1 VDDDSSKL
9 FQELRK
15 IGFSN
20 DAIEAAWPSWWSDDI
35 AASPS
40 GRAEL
45 RFALARKLGLA
56 AKPLLGE
63 RVEFVWKDSAR
74 FKHLTTQDA
83 VQQNI
88 LSSFGVAIGRLL
100 IRGVPAGHGF
110 TGLSPLELR
119 ESILSSA
126 PYVDL
131 QQLLATCW
139 ALGVPVMQLRVF
151 PLTTKSMHAMVI
163 ESGGRH
169 AILLGRNASYPAPAA
184 FTLAHEI
191 GHIAC
196 GHMRGA
202 LALIDIEDPALAKD
216 RDAQET
222 EADAFALS
230 ILTGSPAPEIST
242 QFENFNAPT
251 LADAV
256 LKAGPQYGIEPGTL
270 ALCVAYRKKNWPVAM
285 SAMRF
290 IYSAPKPVWQEVN
303 GIARSMLDWD
313 ALGDEGSDFIRN
325 LMNRDND

>member
-9 FQELRK
+9 FRELRK
-15 IGFSN
+15 VGFSS

-40 GRAEL
+40 SRAEL

-56 AKPLLGE
+56 PKPLLGE
-63 RVEFVWKDSAR
+63 RVEFVWKDRAR

-100 IRGVPAGHGF
+100 LRGVPVGHGF
-110 TGLSPLELR
+110 ANLSPLELG
-119 ESILSSA
+119 ESILNHSR
-126 PYVDL
+126 YVDL

-139 ALGVPVMQLRVF
+139 ALGVPVIQLRVF
-151 PLTTKSMHAMVI
+151 PLATQSMHAMVI

-191 GHIAC
+191 GHIAS
-196 GHMRGA
+196 GHIRGA
-202 LALIDIEDPALAKD
+202 LALIDVEDPALAKD
-216 RDAQET
+216 RDEQET
-222 EADAFALS
+222 QADAFALS
-230 ILTGSPAPEIST
+230 ILTGSPAPDIST
-242 QFENFNAPT
+242 QFQNFNAPT

-256 LKAGPQYGIEPGTL
+256 LKAGPQYAIEPGTL
-270 ALCVAYRKKNWPVAM
+270 ALCVAYRQKNWPVAM

-290 IYSAPKPVWQEVN
+290 IYSERKPVWQEVN
-303 GIARSMLDWD
+303 GIAESMLDWD
-313 ALGDEGSDFIRN
+313 ALGDEGADFVRN
-325 LMNRDND
+325 LMNRANG

>member
-1 VDDDSSKL
+1 
-9 FQELRK
+9 
-15 IGFSN
+15 
-20 DAIEAAWPSWWSDDI
+20 
-35 AASPS
+35 
-40 GRAEL
+40 
-45 RFALARKLGLA
+45 
-56 AKPLLGE
+56 
-63 RVEFVWKDSAR
+63 VWKDSAR
-74 FKHLTTQDA
+74 FKHLTTQDS

-100 IRGVPAGHGF
+100 LRGVPPGRGF
-110 TGLSPLELR
+110 TGLSPFELR
-119 ESILSSA
+119 ESILGSGQ
-126 PYVDL
+126 YVDL
-131 QQLLATCW
+131 QQLLAACW
-139 ALGVPVMQLRVF
+139 ALGVPVIQLRVF

-191 GHIAC
+191 GHISRD
-196 GHMRGA
+196 HIRGV
-202 LALIDIEDPALAKD
+202 LALIDVEDPALAKD
-216 RDAQET
+216 QDAQET

-270 ALCVAYRKKNWPVAM
+270 ALCVAYRQKNWPVAM

-290 IYSAPKPVWQEVN
+290 IYSEPKPVWQEVN
-303 GIARSMLDWD
+303 GIAGSMLDWG
-313 ALGDEGSDFIRN
+313 AIGDEGSDFIRN
-325 LMNRDND
+325 LMNLND

>member
-1 VDDDSSKL
+1 VDDDTSKL

-20 DAIEAAWPSWWSDDI
+20 DAINAALPSWWSDDI
-35 AASPS
+35 ATSPS
-40 GRAEL
+40 SRAEL

-100 IRGVPAGHGF
+100 LRGTPVGRGF

-119 ESILSSA
+119 ESILNSE

-139 ALGVPVMQLRVF
+139 ALGVPVIQLRVF
-151 PLTTKSMHAMVI
+151 PLTSKSMHAMVI
-163 ESGGRH
+163 ESSGRH

-196 GHMRGA
+196 GHTRGT
-202 LALIDIEDPALAKD
+202 LALIDVEDPALAKD
-216 RDAQET
+216 RDT
-222 EADAFALS
+222 EESQADAFALS
-230 ILTGSPAPEIST
+230 MLTGSPAPEIST

-256 LKAGPQYGIEPGTL
+256 LKAGPQYRIEPGTL

-290 IYSAPKPVWQEVN
+290 IYSESKPVWQEVN
-303 GIARSMLDWD
+303 RIAELMLDWD
-313 ALGDEGSDFIRN
+313 AIGPDGSDFIRN
-325 LMNRDND
+325 LMNSHND